1 MRSSFLARNYPYPY
15 GRLKVKFITT
25 QRMDPLKTTV
35 CLNMIVKNEAP
46 VIRRCLESVRPLID
60 TWVIVD
66 TGSTDGTQDI
76 IREFFS
82 DLPGVLHE
90 RPWKGFDGSRSEAI
104 DLARSSADYLLFV
117 DADDVMEVQ
126 PGFCMPELTL
136 DSYRL
141 AVHHRPVIHWRPA
154 LVSTRL
160 PWKYVGVLHEY
171 LDCEV
176 KHNHGVLEGAHI
188 LIVGGGARQGEGS
201 EREKYL
207 RDAEI
212 LRQGLIKEPDNAR
225 YAFYLAQSWRDAG
238 EPEKSLAAY
247 DLRAGMG
254 GFAEEVF
261 CAQLYAARLAATLK
275 KPPAEVVDRFLRAHE
290 GRPSR
295 AEALGSLAR
304 LCRNESR
311 WPLAYMFA
319 RQAVRIP
326 RPDDIL
332 FVEFDW
338 HDWRALDE
346 LAVAA
351 YWVGE
356 YQESLECCERLLA
369 EGRLPADQ
377 HDRVT
382 ANLDFARRKLDPQYQ
397 VVA

>member
-1 MRSSFLARNYPYPY
+1 M
-15 GRLKVKFITT
+15 GTLKS
-25 QRMDPLKTTV
+25 TV

-104 DLARSSADYLLFV
+104 DLARASADYLLFI
-117 DADDVMEVQ
+117 DADDVMRVE
-126 PGFCMPELTL
+126 PGFHMPDLTR
-136 DSYRL
+136 DAYSL
-141 AVHHRPVIHWRPA
+141 AVHHEPVIHWRPA

-176 KHNHGVLEGAHI
+176 EFSRGVLEGAHI
-188 LIVGGGARQGEGS
+188 LVVGGGARQGEGS

-207 RDAEI
+207 RDAHI
-212 LRQGLIKEPDNAR
+212 LEQGLIKEPENAR
-225 YAFYLAQSWRDAG
+225 YAFYLAQSWRDAE

-254 GFAEEVF
+254 GFAEECF
-261 CAQLYAARLAATLK
+261 CAQLYAARIAASLGR
-275 KPPAEVVDRFLRAHE
+275 PWAEVVHRFLRAHE
-290 GRPSR
+290 SRPSR

-304 LCRNESR
+304 LCRNEKR
-311 WPLAYMFA
+311 WPLAYLFA
-319 RQAVRIP
+319 RQAARIP

-356 YQESLECCERLLA
+356 YKESLECCERLLR
-369 EGRLPADQ
+369 EGKLPEDQ
-377 HDRVT
+377 RERVRE
-382 ANLDFARRKLDPQYQ
+382 NLEFARGKLGPEYQ

>member
-1 MRSSFLARNYPYPY
+1 
-15 GRLKVKFITT
+15 
-25 QRMDPLKTTV
+25 
-35 CLNMIVKNEAP
+35 MIVKNEAS

-104 DLARSSADYLLFV
+104 DLARSSADYLLFI

-126 PGFCMPELTL
+126 PGFRMPDLTL

-141 AVHHRPVIHWRPA
+141 AVHHEPVIHWRPA

-176 KHNHGVLEGAHI
+176 RYTHGVLEGVNI
-188 LIVGGGARQGEGS
+188 LIVGGGSRLGEGG

-207 RDAEI
+207 RDAGI
-212 LRQGLIKEPDNAR
+212 LEQGLAKEPDNTR

-238 EPEKSLAAY
+238 EAEKSLAAY
-247 DLRAGMG
+247 DHRAGMG
-254 GFAEEVF
+254 GFAEESF
-261 CAQLYAARLAATLK
+261 CARLYAARIAARLK
-275 KPPAEVVDRFLRAHE
+275 RPSAEVMDRFLRAHE
-290 GRPSR
+290 SRPSR
-295 AEALGSLAR
+295 VEALGSLAR
-304 LCRNESR
+304 LCRNENR

-326 RPDDIL
+326 RPDDTL

-338 HDWRALDE
+338 HEWRALDE

-356 YQESLECCERLLA
+356 YQESLECCELLLA
-369 EGRLPADQ
+369 GDALPDDQ
-377 HDRVT
+377 RDRVR
-382 ANLDFARRKLDPQYQ
+382 ANLDFARRKVDPYL

>member
-1 MRSSFLARNYPYPY
+1 
-15 GRLKVKFITT
+15 
-25 QRMDPLKTTV
+25 
-35 CLNMIVKNEAP
+35 MIVKNEAP

-66 TGSTDGTQDI
+66 TGSTDGTQEI

-90 RPWKGFDGSRSEAI
+90 RPWKGFDGSRNEAI
-104 DLARSSADYLLFV
+104 ELARPTADYLLFL
-117 DADDVMEVQ
+117 DADDMMEVQ
-126 PGFCMPELTL
+126 PGFHMPELTL
-136 DSYRL
+136 DAYRV

-171 LDCEV
+171 LDCEDRFSQ
-176 KHNHGVLEGAHI
+176 GVLEGAHI
-188 LIVGGGARQGEGS
+188 LVVGGGSRIGEGGV
-201 EREKYL
+201 REKYL

-238 EPEKSLAAY
+238 EPEKSLTAY

-254 GFAEEVF
+254 GFAEEAF
-261 CAQLYAARLAATLK
+261 CARLYAARLAACLK
-275 KPPAEVVDRFLRAHE
+275 RPSAEVMDRYLRAHE
-290 GRPSR
+290 SRPSR
-295 AEALGSLAR
+295 AEALGDLAR
-304 LCRNESR
+304 LCRNEGR

-338 HDWRALDE
+338 YEWRALDE

-351 YWVGE
+351 YWVGA
-356 YQESLECCERLLA
+356 YQECLDCCERLLQSDALPETQRERVA
-369 EGRLPADQ
+369 E
-377 HDRVT
+377 
-382 ANLDFARRKLDPQYQ
+382 NLAFARAKLGPDYR

>member
-1 MRSSFLARNYPYPY
+1 
-15 GRLKVKFITT
+15 
-25 QRMDPLKTTV
+25 
-35 CLNMIVKNEAP
+35 MIVKNEAP
-46 VIRRCLESVRPLID
+46 VIRKCLESVRPLID

-66 TGSTDGTQDI
+66 TGSTDGTQEI

-104 DLARSSADYLLFV
+104 DLARSSADYLLFI
-117 DADDVMEVQ
+117 DADDVMEVP
-126 PGFCMPELTL
+126 PGFHMPDLTRDL
-136 DSYRL
+136 YRI
-141 AVHHRPVIHWRPA
+141 AIHHAPIIHWRPA

-160 PWKYVGVLHEY
+160 PWRYVGVLHEY
-171 LDCEV
+171 LDCES
-176 KHNHGVLEGAHI
+176 NQFSSGVLEGI
-188 LIVGGGARQGEGS
+188 NMLIVGGGARLRDGGE
-201 EREKYL
+201 RQKYL
-207 RDAEI
+207 RDAKVLEEG
-212 LRQGLIKEPDNAR
+212 LRKEPGNAR

-247 DLRAGMG
+247 DLRSGMG
-254 GFAEEVF
+254 GFAEEAF
-261 CAQLYAARLAATLK
+261 CSQLYAARLAASLDRS
-275 KPPAEVVDRFLRAHE
+275 PAEVTDRFLRAHE
-290 GRPSR
+290 SRPSR

-304 LCRNESR
+304 ICRQQSR
-311 WPLAYMFA
+311 FPLAHMFA
-319 RQAVRIP
+319 RQAAAIP

-338 HDWRALDE
+338 YEWRALDE

-356 YQESLECCERLLA
+356 YRESADCCERLLQS
-369 EGRLPADQ
+369 GKLPADQ
-377 HDRVT
+377 LDRVS